1 MTVTDNADD
10 QTVTFDFNP
19 MVSPHRE
26 DPHIFFRAA
35 RARPAALSPT
45 IGAYMISRYA
55 DVMTALHDPDT
66 FSSTETLP
74 LLYDNPP
81 EVVAE
86 LRAGGVPQTG
96 FVVNED
102 EPEHRHSRAL
112 FDAAVS
118 GRRIRSLLPLMQ
130 QRADELIDGFTGG
143 AAEIVSQYA
152 SPYIETIVNTLVGF
166 PADDAEQVEAWT
178 SDVLVLMNPMAPVD
192 VKIAAARGVGDYT
205 RYLQALIDDR
215 RAHPRDDMIS
225 VLVHGADGFAGL
237 TDDYVHSI
245 ARGTGR
251 IGGFD
256 TTRDLITATVLLT
269 LQNPAVRDG
278 IADDP
283 TRTITKVTEETLR
296 RDGPSRGLLRTA
308 TRDVELGGTLIPR
321 GARLFLMFGSANRD
335 ETVFPDPDSVVLDR
349 PNTHEHVAFGK
360 GLHVCAGAPLARAET
375 RIALQTLFTRLPG
388 LTLAEDYQPD
398 YTADFYFRSLASL
411 HVRW

>member
-1 MTVTDNADD
+1 MTVND
-10 QTVTFDFNP
+10 QVAAFDFNP

-26 DPHIFFRAA
+26 DPHVFFRAA

-66 FSSTETLP
+66 FSSADTLP

-86 LRAGGVPQTG
+86 LRAGDVPQTR

-102 EPEHRHSRAL
+102 GSAHRHTRAL
-112 FDAAVS
+112 FDIAVN
-118 GRRIRSLLPLMQ
+118 GRRIRSLLPLMR
-130 QRADELIDGFTGG
+130 QRANELIDGLTGG
-143 AAEIVSQYA
+143 AAELVSQYA
-152 SPYIETIVNTLVGF
+152 TPYVETIVNTLVGF
-166 PADDAEQVEAWT
+166 PAEDAERVEAWT
-178 SDVLVLMNPMAPVD
+178 GDVLVLMNPTAPVD
-192 VKIAAARGVGDYT
+192 VRVTAARRMGDYT

-245 ARGTGR
+245 VRGTGR
-251 IGGFD
+251 VGGFD

-269 LQNPAVRDG
+269 LQHPAVRTG

-283 TRTITKVTEETLR
+283 SRTITRVTEEALR

-308 TRDVELGGTLIPR
+308 TRDVELGGTLIPK

-349 PNTHEHVAFGK
+349 PNAHEHVAFGK
-360 GLHVCAGAPLARAET
+360 GLHVCSGAPLARAET
-375 RIALQTLFTRLPG
+375 RIALRTLFSRLPG
-388 LTLAEDYQPD
+388 LELAEDYQPD
-398 YTADFYFRSLASL
+398 YTADYYFRSLASL